1 VTDGLDG
8 LDGIGA
14 AAFDSGQGE
23 QPGLPSVQRAGR
35 RPRFGLV
42 AGLAAIVV
50 VVCVVAGVLVAALS
64 GSSNSTKVPPSR
76 QASPPASTAPAPPP
90 SPLKLVSNDQQGA
103 VYNVNSS
110 QLAVSA
116 VANGR
121 VWLEVIAGSGPSGQV
136 LWQGVLSD
144 GQTQTITNSA
154 PVWMRIGASS
164 NVTVS
169 VNGGGVLLPQSPTT
183 YNLTFSQGQ
192 V

>member
-1 VTDGLDG
+1 
-8 LDGIGA
+8 
-14 AAFDSGQGE
+14 
-23 QPGLPSVQRAGR
+23 
-35 RPRFGLV
+35 
-42 AGLAAIVV
+42 
-50 VVCVVAGVLVAALS
+50 
-64 GSSNSTKVPPSR
+64 
-76 QASPPASTAPAPPP
+76 
-90 SPLKLVSNDQQGA
+90 

-110 QLAVSA
+110 RLAVSA
-116 VANGR
+116 VASGR
-121 VWLEVIAGSGPSGQV
+121 VWLEVIAGSGPYGPV